1 MPRSTKAGKLGL
13 ERQMPGGKRSEG
25 KAAAGPGVGPAPPD
39 LRGCSQPTDT
49 PFESCPTLCV
59 RMRAEGIVSRW
70 ATSVTY
76 PPVAGAITIGP
87 NYITRGCQG
96 LCEAGSARRGG
107 GGGGPCPSKRGRPPP
122 MDTKTQSLPNT
133 HAQPHSN
140 SRPQSHAC
148 HHCSCSQHCQSRCR
162 SRSCR
167 SRSSNRRPRSHR
179 SPAGRQGQSPGPSPP
194 LRRHRHT
201 MHSHQCP
208 SRPVTHSCSH
218 SKNRKNL
225 EGKVIKRKQVK
236 RSKQVYKKKRQSSG
250 TCQAGGLSQDSPR
263 EGRCSPAG
271 L

>member
-1 MPRSTKAGKLGL
+1 
-13 ERQMPGGKRSEG
+13 
-25 KAAAGPGVGPAPPD
+25 
-39 LRGCSQPTDT
+39 
-49 PFESCPTLCV
+49 
-59 RMRAEGIVSRW
+59 
-70 ATSVTY
+70 
-76 PPVAGAITIGP
+76 
-87 NYITRGCQG
+87 
-96 LCEAGSARRGG
+96 
-107 GGGGPCPSKRGRPPP
+107 

-148 HHCSCSQHCQSRCR
+148 H
-162 SRSCR
+162 
-167 SRSSNRRPRSHR
+167 SNRRPRSHR

-250 TCQAGGLSQDSPR
+250 R
-263 EGRCSPAG
+263 KYN
-271 L
+271 

>member
-1 MPRSTKAGKLGL
+1 
-13 ERQMPGGKRSEG
+13 
-25 KAAAGPGVGPAPPD
+25 
-39 LRGCSQPTDT
+39 
-49 PFESCPTLCV
+49 
-59 RMRAEGIVSRW
+59 
-70 ATSVTY
+70 
-76 PPVAGAITIGP
+76 
-87 NYITRGCQG
+87 
-96 LCEAGSARRGG
+96 
-107 GGGGPCPSKRGRPPP
+107 

-148 HHCSCSQHCQSRCR
+148 HHCSCSQHCQSRSR

-167 SRSSNRRPRSHR
+167 SCSSNRRPRSHR

-250 TCQAGGLSQDSPR
+250 R
-263 EGRCSPAG
+263 KYN
-271 L
+271 